1 MGKIIAL
8 ANQKGGVGKTSF
20 AFSIAKDLGL
30 YLQSNDASVIESIY
44 PNKAKILEE
53 PKLCDNCVFDFGGF
67 VSKGVLEIAK
77 ESDCV
82 LVPCV
87 AHYNSILR
95 TIETINEIRAVN
107 SKILVLNTNFTLESQ
122 REQVENL
129 LSEKF
134 DNLEFFRFRQ
144 SRIIE
149 NSVAS
154 ASSFLE
160 LANENPLAK
169 VSYKNF
175 MSEYERLLK
184 TLKNI

>member
-1 MGKIIAL
+1 MIISVI
-8 ANQKGGVGKTSF
+8 NKKGGVGKTSF

-44 PNKAKILEE
+44 PKKAKILEE
-53 PKLCDNCVFDFGGF
+53 PKLCNDCVFDFGGF
-67 VSKGVLEIAK
+67 VSRGVLEIAR
-77 ESDCV
+77 ESDFV

-87 AHYNSILR
+87 SHYNSILR
-95 TIETINEIRAVN
+95 TIETINEIKAVN
-107 SKILVLNTNFTLESQ
+107 SRILVLNTNFTLDSQ
-122 REQVENL
+122 KEQVENL
-129 LSEKF
+129 LSQKF
-134 DNLEFFRFRQ
+134 ENLEFFRFRQ
-144 SRIIE
+144 SRILE
-149 NSVAS
+149 NSISS

-175 MSEYERLLK
+175 IREYEKLLN